1 MLFIYLHIGEEY
13 FIIFMNM
20 NTYELI
26 SYNIIKDSD
35 EKWIIPARVKNELLR
50 FLFGNRMNVGLY
62 MKLLK
67 ITQKEQKLI

>member
-1 MLFIYLHIGEEY
+1 
-13 FIIFMNM
+13 MNM

-26 SYNIIKDSD
+26 SYNIIRDSD
-35 EKWIIPARVKNELLR
+35 EKWIIPARVKNFELLK
-50 FLFGNRMNVGLY
+50 FLFGSRMNVGLY